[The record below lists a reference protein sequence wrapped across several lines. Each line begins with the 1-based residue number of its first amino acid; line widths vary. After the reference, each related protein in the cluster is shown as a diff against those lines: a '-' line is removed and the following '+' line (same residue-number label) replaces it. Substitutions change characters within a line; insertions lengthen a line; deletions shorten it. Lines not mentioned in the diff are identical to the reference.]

1 MERAKKQ
8 KSQLYEGIYV
18 LSATLSDE
26 ARQKALEKI
35 TNGILERGGVEHKIF
50 DQGRKKLA
58 YEINKRREGYYY
70 IIYFTIDTWYFKENT
85 WKACLKDMWR
95 EYHLNED
102 LIRFMTLRAD
112 SVPEKIE
119 FSYEEKQ
126 TVEKPFA
133 KKSKQ
138 CPFKSAG
145 IRHIDYKDVETLV
158 RFITERGKIIPRR
171 ITGVCAYYQR
181 KLAQAIKQSRHM
193 ALLPF
198 VAQD

>member
-1 MERAKKQ
+1 MAKK
-8 KSQLYEGIYV
+8 KSQLYEGMYI

-35 TNGILERGGVEHKIF
+35 TNGILERGGKEHKIF

-70 IIYFTIDTWYFKENT
+70 VIYFTIDTCYFKEI
-85 WKACLKDMWR
+85 WR

-102 LIRFMTLRAD
+102 LIRFMTLKVD

-119 FSYEEKQ
+119 FDCEEKQ
-126 TVEKPFA
+126 STERPFA
-133 KKSKQ
+133 KKNKQ

-145 IRHIDYKDVETLV
+145 VRHIDYKDFQTLH
-158 RFITERGKIIPRR
+158 RFITDRGKIIPKR
-171 ITGVCAYYQR
+171 ITGVSAYYQR
-181 KLAQAIKQSRHM
+181 QLAKAVKQSRHV

-198 VAQD
+198 VAKD